1 MKAPTPSDIATPES
15 EELVA
20 VASLLKRGRDK
31 EAKKRR
37 RNKMAEMLAE
47 SRGAESRQLDII
59 KNKLERAKRKDELVT
74 LWSTEASV
82 LLRALEATDAKSKVG
97 APATMAQYHM
107 WVAIHFLHLRK
118 KEKDIVAYRLVG
130 ETWGVTKTT
139 IVKAV
144 KGLKTADESRK
155 CMASLFVNLD
165 PDDPDEQSAFDL
177 NLYTWVNTYLHL
189 GS

>member
-1 MKAPTPSDIATPES
+1 MKAPAPSDIATPES

-20 VASLLKRGRDK
+20 IASLLKRGRDK

-37 RNKMAEMLAE
+37 RDKMAEMLAE
-47 SRGAESRQLDII
+47 SRDVESRQLDII
-59 KNKLERAKRKDELVT
+59 KKKLERAELKGELVT
-74 LWSTEASV
+74 LWNTEASV
-82 LLRALEATDAKSKVG
+82 LLRALKASDAKSKVG

-107 WVAIHFLHLRK
+107 WMAIQFMRLRK
-118 KEKDIVAYRLVG
+118 TEKDIIAYDLVG
-130 ETWGVTKTT
+130 KTWGVTKTT

-155 CMASLFVNLD
+155 CTAEFFVNLA
-165 PDDPDEQSAFDL
+165 DDPSAQRVFEL